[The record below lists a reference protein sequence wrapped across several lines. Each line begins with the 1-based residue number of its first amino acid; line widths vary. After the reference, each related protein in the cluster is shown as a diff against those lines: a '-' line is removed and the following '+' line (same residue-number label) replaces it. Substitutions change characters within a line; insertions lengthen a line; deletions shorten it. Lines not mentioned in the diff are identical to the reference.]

1 MGDSG
6 SKNISSSPSSG
17 AALPG
22 QTRLRREAIAGKL
35 DKTFD
40 FFGVHMGLKY
50 RDAAHPLKGGNV
62 NIKVDDLQKIFKQAQ
77 SNKVELDI
85 EFDGGADTKDGIFKL
100 IANYLMVHGGE
111 EKGTLK
117 IERAHIGDLWTTVIK
132 TTVAPFAA
140 KPIIP
145 AAISN
150 MELKV
155 ESDRKTKL
163 HAKYVNPTKHRD
175 MHIDIVRVPGK
186 NAHVEIVNGARKHDL
201 TFKVG
206 NLNFEKMDG
215 VFEIAVEGTSLGDA
229 VKGTITGSKIA
240 KGNRVQVELEKGNKK
255 LIQIDAKIKLDIQA
269 MSLEAKAKY
278 AVLGGVISGQ
288 LNLKFENGVLIL
300 KNTDSAKET
309 IELTVKVV
317 PGESLNIEGKK
328 NGESMWTYKTSRTTK
343 RTGDVFEMTLDTDM
357 TLSEKSM
364 VNKWLNE
371 KYPYG
376 AFKTRSNK
384 VHIFVDKKHWNKFAP
399 KFKVEVHLIKDGAKV
414 VDLIADTTTSPY
426 KFQLTAPNFF
436 KRWGIKQSSID
447 ITVDHQIGKSLIIDA
462 NVFGGIHL
470 DAKRGDNAKG
480 GRDVH
485 VLAKKGGVQMFKL
498 DISTEKINND
508 NEFKFILHDTFEVN
522 PESILYKKIISQY
535 KFLTPFNK
543 RTGEF
548 EFYVN
553 KKDKNLLFR
562 KFSAHGKVMKD
573 GNKALELLITTNEKP
588 YKFELFAPALLK
600 GFKKGMTEAKISVQ
614 HTPGEL
620 LDVVTNFSKFT
631 GFKISKTG
639 AGSERQVEVNG
650 KKLGKGEYTLT
661 DHSFTTKVTLE
672 GGDYLE
678 PTITWEGM
686 LPKTKQEAEAFL
698 LKNNIQVK
706 VAGSKRNLDLNLN
719 WKMTKPDWDFGTP
732 ENGKISLNAKGNNP
746 RWGEYTLSRDA
757 DWKVENRVIV
767 VNWTGRAQF
776 GQGRL
781 ATATPIETEFKFKV
795 LLDKKDLIGKF
806 MKKIDGREYSI
817 DFPQGSGVMPTIKM
831 GQ

>member
-1 MGDSG
+1 
-6 SKNISSSPSSG
+6 
-17 AALPG
+17 
-22 QTRLRREAIAGKL
+22 
-35 DKTFD
+35 
-40 FFGVHMGLKY
+40 
-50 RDAAHPLKGGNV
+50 
-62 NIKVDDLQKIFKQAQ
+62 
-77 SNKVELDI
+77 
-85 EFDGGADTKDGIFKL
+85 
-100 IANYLMVHGGE
+100 
-111 EKGTLK
+111 
-117 IERAHIGDLWTTVIK
+117 
-132 TTVAPFAA
+132 
-140 KPIIP
+140 
-145 AAISN
+145 
-150 MELKV
+150 
-155 ESDRKTKL
+155 
-163 HAKYVNPTKHRD
+163 
-175 MHIDIVRVPGK
+175 MHIHIVRVPGK
-186 NAHVEIVNGARKHDL
+186 SAHVEIVNGDRKHDL

-240 KGNRVQVELEKGNKK
+240 KGNRVQVALEKGNKK
-255 LIQIDAKIKLDIQA
+255 LIQIDAKMKLDIQA

-309 IELTVKVV
+309 VELTVKVV

-357 TLSEKSM
+357 TLSENSM

-384 VHIFVDKKHWNKFAP
+384 VHIFVDKTHWNKFAP
-399 KFKVEVHLIKDGAKV
+399 KFKIDVHLLKDGAKV
-414 VDLIADTTTSPY
+414 IDLIADTTTSPY
-426 KFQLTAPNFF
+426 KFQMTAPNFF

-462 NVFGGIHL
+462 NIFGGIHL

-508 NEFKFILHDTFEVN
+508 NDFKFILHDTFEVN
-522 PESILYKKIISQY
+522 PESILYKKIVSQY

-543 RTGEF
+543 RSGEF

-553 KKDKNLLFR
+553 KKDKNILLR
-562 KFSAHGKVMKD
+562 KFSAHGKVLKD

-600 GFKKGMTEAKISVQ
+600 GFKKGMTEAKITVQ

-620 LDVVTNFSKFT
+620 LESVFAFAQLLSVHLKFT
-631 GFKISKTG
+631 FASCSGLADLKSLKF
-639 AGSERQVEVNG
+639 G
-650 KKLGKGEYTLT
+650 KVCYNLT
-661 DHSFTTKVTLE
+661 DHSFSTKVLLSLLFYQST
-672 GGDYLE
+672 
-678 PTITWEGM
+678 TITWEGM

-698 LKNNIQVK
+698 LKNNIHVK
-706 VAGSKRNLDLNLN
+706 VDGSKRNLDLSLN
-719 WKMTKPDWDFGTP
+719 WKMTKPDFDFGTP
-732 ENGKISLNAKGNNP
+732 ENGKISLNAKGHNP
-746 RWGEYTLSRDA
+746 RWGDYTLHRDA
-757 DWKVENRVIV
+757 NWNVENRVIE
-767 VNWTGRAQF
+767 VNWTGTAQF

-781 ATATPIETEFKFKV
+781 ATATPIETEFKFKI

-806 MKKIDGREYSI
+806 MKKINGREYSI
-817 DFPQGSGVMPTIKM
+817 DFPQGRGAMPRIKM